1 MTCRARVT
9 LAILAVFL
17 AAGLGGCCRITRTS
31 ELDDTK
37 ARMAKL
43 EQRLDEV
50 EKNLQ
55 LGARLSTIEA
65 QLAQLT
71 TARAPAPSAAETA
84 PQAASP
90 QTADQAVVR
99 PVTPGPAGTR
109 PGSTAREHPERYGG
123 IYRMSIAVEPPN
135 VDPAHISDTTSH
147 RVASHIFEGLVEFS
161 EDDLSVQPMIARTWT
176 VSPDGMVFTFELRDN
191 VKFHNGRL
199 CTAEDFVYS
208 FTRLLDPKTA
218 SERTWLMEEVL
229 GYKPFAALLA
239 ARGQLKYVAD
249 GQFDKV
255 EAARVEEARA
265 KLACVKLDL
274 LEKAG
279 VSEAPAL
286 VKAAQTAAAK
296 LDEIAKA
303 LAADKASLA
312 RVTVPPEVLAP
323 FQSLELAR
331 FISRGLTAPTKF
343 QLRIELGRPFAPF
356 LAVLAM
362 PNAAAIPKE
371 VAEEWGDRFGQHAV
385 GTGPFK
391 LVNWEK
397 QVSLELAAFD
407 DYFLGRPY
415 LDGIRFRIL
424 PDDMARLN
432 EFEIG
437 NLDAIT
443 EIPDTK
449 YDTIKADPK
458 FPGVIDEQSTLYIAS
473 LGFNCTRPPFDN
485 RLVRQAFNH
494 AVRRDIILNVIR
506 HGRGVLAKGILPPGV
521 NAYDPSLTGYDYD
534 PKKALELLKQA
545 GYDDP
550 KKLGV
555 IEYWFNATGP
565 NDPNAKLAEVI
576 QQNLLELGVEV
587 KLQSTE
593 WGTYLKKMDR
603 GELAMFKSGWVADY
617 PDADNF
623 LFVLFHSSMKGEAGN
638 HSYYSNPEIDA
649 LLDQG
654 RTTSDPAARVAL
666 YRKAERQIV
675 TDAPWLPLY
684 HPKQVYMHK
693 DYVKDAKLSA
703 MGPDA
708 MRLRR
713 VWLQKR
719 P

>member
-1 MTCRARVT
+1 VT
-9 LAILAVFL
+9 LVILAVFL

-37 ARMAKL
+37 ARVAKL

-55 LGARLSTIEA
+55 LGARLSTMEA

-71 TARAPAPSAAETA
+71 AVRTAAPVAAEAA
-84 PQAASP
+84 PQAVGAQPSP
-90 QTADQAVVR
+90 QAAVI
-99 PVTPGPAGTR
+99 PAVPPSAGAR
-109 PGSTAREHPERYGG
+109 SASTAREHPERYGG
-123 IYRMSIAVEPPN
+123 VYRMSIAVEPPN
-135 VDPAHISDTTSH
+135 IDPAHISDTTSH

-161 EDDLSVQPMIARTWT
+161 EDDLSVQPLLARTWT
-176 VSPDGMVFTFELRDN
+176 VSPDGMVFTFELRDD

-208 FTRLLDPKTA
+208 FARLLEPKTA

-229 GYKPFAALLA
+229 GYRPFAALLA

-249 GQFDKV
+249 GQFDRV

-286 VKAAQTAAAK
+286 VKAAEAAAAK
-296 LDEIAKA
+296 LAEIATA
-303 LAADKASLA
+303 LGGDKSTLT
-312 RVTVPPEVLAP
+312 RVAVPAEMLAP
-323 FQSLELAR
+323 FQDLELSR
-331 FISRGLTAPTKF
+331 FISRGLTAPGKF

-371 VAEEWGDRFGQHAV
+371 VAEEFGDRFGQHAV

-391 LVNWEK
+391 LMKWEK
-397 QVSLELAAFD
+397 QVSLELAAFE
-407 DYFLGRPY
+407 DYFGGRPY

-449 YDTIKADPK
+449 YDTIKADPN
-458 FPGVIDEQSTLYIAS
+458 FPGVIKEVSTLYIAS
-473 LGFNCTRPPFDN
+473 LGFNCTRQPFDN

-506 HGRGVLAKGILPPGV
+506 HGRGVLAKGILPPGLK
-521 NAYDPSLTGYDYD
+521 AYDPALTGYDYD

-603 GELAMFKSGWVADY
+603 GELSLFKAGWVADY
-617 PDADNF
+617 PDPDNF
-623 LFVLFHSSMKGEAGN
+623 LFVLFHTSMKGGAGN
-638 HSYYSNPEIDA
+638 HAYYSNPEVDA

-654 RTTSDPAARVAL
+654 RTTADPAARILL
-666 YRKAERQIV
+666 YRKAERQIM

-693 DYVKDAKLSA
+693 QHVKDAKLSA

-708 MRLRR
+708 MRLRK
-713 VWLQKR
+713 VWLDTR